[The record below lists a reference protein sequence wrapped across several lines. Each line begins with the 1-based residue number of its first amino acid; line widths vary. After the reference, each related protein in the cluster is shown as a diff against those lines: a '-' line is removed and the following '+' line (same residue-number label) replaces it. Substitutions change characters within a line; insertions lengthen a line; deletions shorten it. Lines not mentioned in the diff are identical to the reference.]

1 MGAASVRAGVIAVK
15 CGMTA
20 AWDKWGSR
28 LPLTV
33 LWVDDNQVVQLKH
46 DAGGGGHPALQVGCG
61 QRKAKH
67 LSKPEVGHF
76 RAAGV
81 PLKRRLAEFRVTPDA
96 VLPPGTPLSVRHFTP
111 GQFLDITGTSTGK
124 GFQGVMKRHGF
135 KGMPAS
141 HGASLSHRS
150 GGSTGGRQDPGKV
163 CMHWTYE
170 PQPCPLMSHHCLTP
184 SPAADSRLQVFKNK
198 KMAGQM
204 GAQQCT
210 VKNVWLFKVE
220 PHRNLLYVCGQVPG
234 HSGNFVLVRDANF
247 KRPDPATTPFP
258 TFVPPDDEDPA
269 VLEVPLV
276 ADFGDKDPFLED

>member
-96 VLPPGTPLSVRHFTP
+96 VLPPGTPLTVRHFTP

-163 CMHWTYE
+163 
-170 PQPCPLMSHHCLTP
+170 
-184 SPAADSRLQVFKNK
+184 FKNK

-220 PHRNLLYVCGQVPG
+220 PHRNLLYVRGQVPG